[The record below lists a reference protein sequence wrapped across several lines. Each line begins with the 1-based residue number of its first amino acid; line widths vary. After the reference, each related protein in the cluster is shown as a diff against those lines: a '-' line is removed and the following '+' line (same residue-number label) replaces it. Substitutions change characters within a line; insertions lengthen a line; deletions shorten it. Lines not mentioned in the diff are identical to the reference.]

1 MNQFFMVMVLYDK
14 NIMTSILTS
23 CSGSMYNDGALTFAY
38 LADLEYW
45 DIIIADLLMLR
56 LNDTVLSESQ
66 G

>member
-1 MNQFFMVMVLYDK
+1 
-14 NIMTSILTS
+14 
-23 CSGSMYNDGALTFAY
+23 MYNDGALTFAY